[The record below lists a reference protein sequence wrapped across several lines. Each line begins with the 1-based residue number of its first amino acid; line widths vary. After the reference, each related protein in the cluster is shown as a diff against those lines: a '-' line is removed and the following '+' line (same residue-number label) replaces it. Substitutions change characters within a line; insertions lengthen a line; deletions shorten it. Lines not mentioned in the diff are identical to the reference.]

1 MNYRSLKV
9 LFCLFIILH
18 STITNKFMV
27 RLSMNCKNIYKEIG
41 KRFKENREIQ
51 NLTQA
56 DLAEKV
62 GTSVTYISSVERGL
76 SFPRG
81 DKLVAILNALN
92 SSADSVFCD
101 VVQASAK
108 QRASILYDMLLDL
121 PSKEQ
126 NRILETVEFLI
137 RQSKNGK

>member
-1 MNYRSLKV
+1 
-9 LFCLFIILH
+9 
-18 STITNKFMV
+18 
-27 RLSMNCKNIYKEIG
+27 MNCKNVYKEIG
-41 KRFKENREIQ
+41 KRFKENRETQ
-51 NLTQA
+51 ELTQA
-56 DLAEKV
+56 ELAEKV

-108 QRASILYDMLLDL
+108 QRASVLYDMLLDL

-137 RQSKNGK
+137 LQSKNGK

>member
-1 MNYRSLKV
+1 
-9 LFCLFIILH
+9 
-18 STITNKFMV
+18 
-27 RLSMNCKNIYKEIG
+27 MNCKNIYKEIG
-41 KRFKENREIQ
+41 KRFKQNREIQ
-51 NLTQA
+51 ELTQA
-56 DLAEKV
+56 ELAEKV

-108 QRASILYDMLLDL
+108 QRASVLYDMLLDL

>member
-1 MNYRSLKV
+1 
-9 LFCLFIILH
+9 
-18 STITNKFMV
+18 
-27 RLSMNCKNIYKEIG
+27 MNCKNIYKEIG
-41 KRFKENREIQ
+41 KRFKQNREIQ
-51 NLTQA
+51 ELTQA

-62 GTSVTYISSVERGL
+62 GTSVTYISSVERGI

-92 SSADSVFCD
+92 SSVDSVFCD

-108 QRASILYDMLLDL
+108 QRASVLYDMLLDL

>member
-1 MNYRSLKV
+1 
-9 LFCLFIILH
+9 
-18 STITNKFMV
+18 
-27 RLSMNCKNIYKEIG
+27 MNCKNIYKEIG
-41 KRFKENREIQ
+41 KRFKENRETQ
-51 NLTQA
+51 KLTQA
-56 DLAEKV
+56 EQAEKV
-62 GTSVTYISSVERGL
+62 GTSVTYISSVERGI

>member
-1 MNYRSLKV
+1 
-9 LFCLFIILH
+9 
-18 STITNKFMV
+18 
-27 RLSMNCKNIYKEIG
+27 MNCKNIYKEIG
-41 KRFKENREIQ
+41 KRFKQNREIQ
-51 NLTQA
+51 ELTQA

-62 GTSVTYISSVERGL
+62 GTSVTYISSVERGI

-108 QRASILYDMLLDL
+108 HRASILYDMLLDL

>member
-1 MNYRSLKV
+1 
-9 LFCLFIILH
+9 
-18 STITNKFMV
+18 
-27 RLSMNCKNIYKEIG
+27 MNCKNIYKEIG

-51 NLTQA
+51 DLTQA

>member
-1 MNYRSLKV
+1 
-9 LFCLFIILH
+9 
-18 STITNKFMV
+18 
-27 RLSMNCKNIYKEIG
+27 MNCKNIYKEIG

-51 NLTQA
+51 ELTQA

-62 GTSVTYISSVERGL
+62 GTSVTYISSVERGI

-81 DKLVAILNALN
+81 DKLVALLNAFHC
-92 SSADSVFCD
+92 SADSVFCD
-101 VVQASAK
+101 VVKASAK
-108 QRASILYDMLLDL
+108 QRASILYDMLLEL

>member
-1 MNYRSLKV
+1 
-9 LFCLFIILH
+9 
-18 STITNKFMV
+18 
-27 RLSMNCKNIYKEIG
+27 MNCKNIYKEIG
-41 KRFKENREIQ
+41 KRFKQNREIQ
-51 NLTQA
+51 ELTQA

-62 GTSVTYISSVERGL
+62 GTSVTYISSVERGI

-108 QRASILYDMLLDL
+108 QRASVLYDMLLDL

>member
-1 MNYRSLKV
+1 MS
-9 LFCLFIILH
+9 
-18 STITNKFMV
+18 
-27 RLSMNCKNIYKEIG
+27 CKNIYKEIG
-41 KRFKENREIQ
+41 KRFKENREKLGI
-51 NLTQA
+51 TQVE
-56 DLAEKV
+56 LAKKI

-81 DKLVAILNALN
+81 EKLVAMLNALN
-92 SSADSVFCD
+92 ASADSVFCD
-101 VVQASAK
+101 VVDASAK

-137 RQSKNGK
+137 RQSKSGK

>member
-1 MNYRSLKV
+1 
-9 LFCLFIILH
+9 
-18 STITNKFMV
+18 
-27 RLSMNCKNIYKEIG
+27 MNCKNIYKEIG

-51 NLTQA
+51 ELTQA

-101 VVQASAK
+101 VVKASAK
-108 QRASILYDMLLDL
+108 QRASVLYDMLLEL

>member
-1 MNYRSLKV
+1 
-9 LFCLFIILH
+9 
-18 STITNKFMV
+18 
-27 RLSMNCKNIYKEIG
+27 MNCKNIYKEIG

-51 NLTQA
+51 ELTQA

-62 GTSVTYISSVERGL
+62 GTSVTYISSVERGI

-81 DKLVAILNALN
+81 DKLVALLNALN
-92 SSADSVFCD
+92 CSADSVFCD
-101 VVQASAK
+101 VVKASAK
-108 QRASILYDMLLDL
+108 QRASVLYDMLLEL

>member
-1 MNYRSLKV
+1 
-9 LFCLFIILH
+9 
-18 STITNKFMV
+18 
-27 RLSMNCKNIYKEIG
+27 MNCKNIYKEIG
-41 KRFKENREIQ
+41 KRFKQNREIQ
-51 NLTQA
+51 ELTQA

-62 GTSVTYISSVERGL
+62 GTSVTYISSVERGI

-108 QRASILYDMLLDL
+108 QRASVLYDMLLEL

>member
-1 MNYRSLKV
+1 
-9 LFCLFIILH
+9 
-18 STITNKFMV
+18 
-27 RLSMNCKNIYKEIG
+27 MNCKNIYKEIG
-41 KRFKENREIQ
+41 KRFKENREAVGI
-51 NLTQA
+51 TQVE
-56 DLAEKV
+56 LAKIV

>member
-1 MNYRSLKV
+1 
-9 LFCLFIILH
+9 
-18 STITNKFMV
+18 
-27 RLSMNCKNIYKEIG
+27 MNCKNIYKEIG
-41 KRFKENREIQ
+41 NRFKENREIQ
-51 NLTQA
+51 DLTQA

-62 GTSVTYISSVERGL
+62 GTSVTYISSVERGI

-81 DKLVAILNALN
+81 DKLVALLNALN
-92 SSADSVFCD
+92 CSADSVFCD
-101 VVQASAK
+101 VVKASAK

>member
-1 MNYRSLKV
+1 
-9 LFCLFIILH
+9 
-18 STITNKFMV
+18 
-27 RLSMNCKNIYKEIG
+27 MNCKNVYKEIG
-41 KRFKENREIQ
+41 KRFKENRETQ
-51 NLTQA
+51 KLTQA
-56 DLAEKV
+56 ELAEKV
-62 GTSVTYISSVERGL
+62 GTSVTYISSVERGI

-101 VVQASAK
+101 VVGASAK

>member
-1 MNYRSLKV
+1 
-9 LFCLFIILH
+9 
-18 STITNKFMV
+18 
-27 RLSMNCKNIYKEIG
+27 MNCKNIYKEIG

-51 NLTQA
+51 ELTQA

-62 GTSVTYISSVERGL
+62 GTSVTYISSVERGI

-101 VVQASAK
+101 VVQASAR
-108 QRASILYDMLLDL
+108 QRASILYDMLLEL

>member
-1 MNYRSLKV
+1 
-9 LFCLFIILH
+9 
-18 STITNKFMV
+18 
-27 RLSMNCKNIYKEIG
+27 MNCKNIYKEIG

-51 NLTQA
+51 ELTQA

-62 GTSVTYISSVERGL
+62 GTSVTYISSVERGI

-81 DKLVAILNALN
+81 DKLVALLNALN
-92 SSADSVFCD
+92 CSADSVFCD
-101 VVQASAK
+101 VVKASAK
-108 QRASILYDMLLDL
+108 QRASILYDMLLEL

>member
-1 MNYRSLKV
+1 
-9 LFCLFIILH
+9 
-18 STITNKFMV
+18 
-27 RLSMNCKNIYKEIG
+27 MNCKNVYKEIG
-41 KRFKENREIQ
+41 KRFKENRETQ
-51 NLTQA
+51 ELTQA
-56 DLAEKV
+56 ELAEKV

>member
-1 MNYRSLKV
+1 
-9 LFCLFIILH
+9 
-18 STITNKFMV
+18 
-27 RLSMNCKNIYKEIG
+27 MNCKNIYKEIG

-51 NLTQA
+51 DLTQA

-62 GTSVTYISSVERGL
+62 GTSVTYISSVERGI

-81 DKLVAILNALN
+81 DKLVALLNALN
-92 SSADSVFCD
+92 CSADSVFCD
-101 VVQASAK
+101 VVKVSAK
-108 QRASILYDMLLDL
+108 QRASVLYDMLLEL

>member
-1 MNYRSLKV
+1 
-9 LFCLFIILH
+9 
-18 STITNKFMV
+18 
-27 RLSMNCKNIYKEIG
+27 MNCKNIYKEIG
-41 KRFKENREIQ
+41 KRLKENREIQ
-51 NLTQA
+51 ELTQA

-62 GTSVTYISSVERGL
+62 GTSVTYISSVERGI

-81 DKLVAILNALN
+81 DKLVALLNALN
-92 SSADSVFCD
+92 CSADSVFCD

>member
-1 MNYRSLKV
+1 
-9 LFCLFIILH
+9 
-18 STITNKFMV
+18 
-27 RLSMNCKNIYKEIG
+27 MNCKNVYKEIG
-41 KRFKENREIQ
+41 KRFKENRETQ
-51 NLTQA
+51 ELTQA
-56 DLAEKV
+56 ELAEKV

-108 QRASILYDMLLDL
+108 QRASVLYDMLLDL

>member
-1 MNYRSLKV
+1 
-9 LFCLFIILH
+9 
-18 STITNKFMV
+18 
-27 RLSMNCKNIYKEIG
+27 MNCKNIYKEIG
-41 KRFKENREIQ
+41 KRFKENRETQ
-51 NLTQA
+51 ELTQA
-56 DLAEKV
+56 ELAEKV

-108 QRASILYDMLLDL
+108 QRASVLYDMLLDL

>member
-1 MNYRSLKV
+1 
-9 LFCLFIILH
+9 
-18 STITNKFMV
+18 
-27 RLSMNCKNIYKEIG
+27 MNCKNIYKEIG
-41 KRFKENREIQ
+41 KRLKENREIQ
-51 NLTQA
+51 ELTQA

-62 GTSVTYISSVERGL
+62 GTSVTYISSVERGI

-108 QRASILYDMLLDL
+108 LRASILYDMLLEL

-126 NRILETVEFLI
+126 NRILETVVFLI

>member
-1 MNYRSLKV
+1 
-9 LFCLFIILH
+9 
-18 STITNKFMV
+18 
-27 RLSMNCKNIYKEIG
+27 MNCKNVYKEIG
-41 KRFKENREIQ
+41 KRFKENRETQ
-51 NLTQA
+51 KLTQA
-56 DLAEKV
+56 ELAEKV
-62 GTSVTYISSVERGL
+62 GASVTYISSVERGL

-92 SSADSVFCD
+92 ASADSVFCD

-108 QRASILYDMLLDL
+108 QRASILYDMLMDL

-137 RQSKNGK
+137 RQTKNGK

>member
-1 MNYRSLKV
+1 
-9 LFCLFIILH
+9 
-18 STITNKFMV
+18 
-27 RLSMNCKNIYKEIG
+27 MNCKNIYKEIG
-41 KRFKENREIQ
+41 KRFKQNREIQ
-51 NLTQA
+51 ELTQA

-62 GTSVTYISSVERGL
+62 GTSVTYISSVERGI

-101 VVQASAK
+101 VVEASAK
-108 QRASILYDMLLDL
+108 QRASVLYDMLLEL

-137 RQSKNGK
+137 RQSKNNK

>member
-1 MNYRSLKV
+1 
-9 LFCLFIILH
+9 
-18 STITNKFMV
+18 
-27 RLSMNCKNIYKEIG
+27 MNCKNIYKEIG
-41 KRFKENREIQ
+41 KRLKENREIQ
-51 NLTQA
+51 ELTQA

-62 GTSVTYISSVERGL
+62 GTSVTYISSVERGI

-81 DKLVAILNALN
+81 DKLVALLNALN
-92 SSADSVFCD
+92 CSADSVFCD
-101 VVQASAK
+101 VVKASAK
-108 QRASILYDMLLDL
+108 QRASVLYDMLLEL

>member
-1 MNYRSLKV
+1 
-9 LFCLFIILH
+9 
-18 STITNKFMV
+18 
-27 RLSMNCKNIYKEIG
+27 MNCKNIYKEIG

-51 NLTQA
+51 ELTQA

>member
-1 MNYRSLKV
+1 
-9 LFCLFIILH
+9 
-18 STITNKFMV
+18 
-27 RLSMNCKNIYKEIG
+27 MNCKNVYTEIG
-41 KRFKENREIQ
+41 KRFKENRETQ
-51 NLTQA
+51 ELTQA
-56 DLAEKV
+56 ELAEKV